1 MTRPN
6 STGAVRVGI
15 VGPPVVVH
23 RMVEVGH
30 ALVMRE
36 GTPLSLVG
44 TQYQKHGQI
53 ADRVHGIVDDVDVV
67 LFAGPLPYDIAKA
80 AGVLTRPATFVQL
93 SGSSLYGAML
103 RALRGGRIDPERASI
118 DSLSLPAIAEAYEEC
133 ELSDS
138 RVHAS
143 PYEGPDSASAFA
155 DFHRE
160 LYECGRTT
168 GALTTVDAVTTELT
182 KAKVPVV
189 RVQATGSALRAALRA
204 AAVLG
209 AGSVLEGAQLVI
221 GLVELPDVR
230 KLSSGPGGWGA
241 QELRLDAVRA
251 LRADTDRLSISVLPR
266 DDRGLVLVATLASV
280 TDAAGQF
287 VVSSFVNRIRRATGV
302 TPYVGFGMGATA
314 ASAEANAEHALDDAR
329 ANGADL
335 VYVRLRDGSTLAL
348 SDTGDA
354 ADDPADTVDS
364 KHLETVATLRAGL
377 PEPDSDAD
385 AQLVDAELAAGL
397 LGISA
402 RTARR
407 VLQEL
412 VRDGLAWPVPPASVT
427 TPGRPRQTYRLVAG
441 RP

>member
-6 STGAVRVGI
+6 SAGAVRIGI
-15 VGPPVVVH
+15 VGPPAVTH

-30 ALVMRE
+30 SLVVAE
-36 GTPLSLVG
+36 ATPMSLVG
-44 TQYQKHGQI
+44 TQYQKLSQI
-53 ADRVHGIVDDVDVV
+53 ADRVRGVVADVDVV
-67 LFAGPLPYDIAKA
+67 LFAGPLPYDIAKE
-80 AGVLTRPATFVQL
+80 AGVLTRPATYVEL

-103 RALRGGRIDPERASI
+103 RAMRGGRIDPERVSI
-118 DSLSLPAIAEAYEEC
+118 DSLSVAAIAEAYEQC
-133 ELSDS
+133 ELDDA
-138 RVHAS
+138 RVRAR
-143 PYEGPDSASAFA
+143 PYDGPDSASGFA
-155 DFHRE
+155 DFHRA
-160 LYECGRTT
+160 LYERGRTT
-168 GALTTVDAVTTELT
+168 GALTTVDAVARELT
-182 KAKVPVV
+182 RAKVPVV

-230 KLSSGPGGWGA
+230 KLSSGPGGWA
-241 QELRLDAVRA
+241 ALELRLDALRA

-266 DDRGLVLVATLASV
+266 DDRTFVLVATLASV
-280 TDAAGQF
+280 TDASGQF
-287 VVSSFVNRIRRATGV
+287 VVSSFVNRVRRATGV

-314 ASAEANAEHALDDAR
+314 TSAEANAEHALDDAR
-329 ANGADL
+329 AGGADR

-348 SDTGDA
+348 SDGDA
-354 ADDPADTVDS
+354 ADTTDDVVDS
-364 KHLETVATLRAGL
+364 KHLETVAALRAGIAE
-377 PEPDSDAD
+377 PESD
-385 AQLVDAELAAGL
+385 AQLVDAELAARL

-427 TPGRPRQTYRLVAG
+427 TPGRPRQTYRLVAT

>member
-1 MTRPN
+1 MTRST

-30 ALVMRE
+30 ALVVGE
-36 GTPLSLVG
+36 ATPMSLVG
-44 TQYQKHGQI
+44 TQYQKHSQI
-53 ADRVHGIVDDVDVV
+53 ADRVRSIVDDVDVV
-67 LFAGPLPYDIAKA
+67 LFAGPLPYDIAKD
-80 AGVLTRPATFVQL
+80 AGVLTRPATFVEL

-103 RALRGGRIDPERASI
+103 RAMRGGLIDPERVSI
-118 DSLSLPAIAEAYEEC
+118 DSLSVPAIAEAYDEC
-133 ELSDS
+133 ELSDA
-138 RVHAS
+138 RVHAC
-143 PYEGPDSASAFA
+143 PYDGPDSASGFA
-155 DFHRE
+155 DFHRD
-160 LYECGRTT
+160 LFQSRRTT
-168 GALTTVDAVTTELT
+168 GALTTVDAVARELA

-189 RVQATGSALRAALRA
+189 RVQATGSAHRAALRA

-230 KLSSGPGGWGA
+230 KLSSGPGGWAA
-241 QELRLDAVRA
+241 QELRLDALRA
-251 LRADTDRLSISVLPR
+251 LRADTDRLSISILPR
-266 DDRGLVLVATLASV
+266 DDRSLVLVATLASV
-280 TDAAGQF
+280 TDASGQF
-287 VVSSFVNRIRRATGV
+287 VVSSFVNRVRRATGV

-314 ASAEANAEHALDDAR
+314 ASAEVNAEHALDDAR
-329 ANGADL
+329 AGGADR

-354 ADDPADTVDS
+354 ADADEDVVDS
-364 KHLETVATLRAGL
+364 KHLETVAALRAGL
-377 PEPDSDAD
+377 VEPDSD
-385 AQLVDAELAAGL
+385 AQLVDAELAARL

-427 TPGRPRQTYRLVAG
+427 TPGRPRQTYRLITG